1 MLEDKIVKRL
11 KKLYSAIA
19 NESILILII
28 LLFVVAMSF
37 ASPYFFKVSN
47 LMNIIQYVSVYG
59 ITAIGMTMVILT
71 GGINLS
77 VGGTLALSAWV
88 AARCMLDGMAW
99 PIAMLLALLVGAVVG
114 VINGLAVAK
123 IHIPPLIA
131 TLAMEQITRGL
142 HMVLSVGKPL
152 YGFQEGFLSFMA
164 GNSFGIPKAVIWTI
178 LLFIVF
184 GLFLS
189 HTRNGRNIYAVGGNP
204 AATRIAG
211 VNNTKI
217 IVIVYS
223 LAGVLCAFAGMT
235 LIARMD
241 SIPVTIASGL
251 DMSAITACVIGG
263 ASVTCGG
270 KGRVFGTFLGILIM
284 GLIQNSLD
292 LLNVSPYY
300 QKLIQGLVIFAAVM
314 LDALRNSRASKSGI
328 RI

>member
-1 MLEDKIVKRL
+1 MNRF
-11 KKLYSAIA
+11 KKAYSAVA

-28 LLFVVAMSF
+28 LVFVAVMSF
-37 ASPYFFKVSN
+37 ASPYFLRVSN

-77 VGGTLALSAWV
+77 VGGTLALASWA
-88 AARCMLDGMAW
+88 AARLMLDGVPWVLA
-99 PIAMLLALLVGAVVG
+99 AVVALLVGGIVGWFNGVAVS
-114 VINGLAVAK
+114 VIK
-123 IHIPPLIA
+123 IPPLIA

-152 YGFQEGFLSFMA
+152 YGFDQGFLSFMA
-164 GNSFGIPKAVIWTI
+164 GNVLGIPMAVIWTV

-184 GLFLS
+184 GFFLS
-189 HTRNGRNIYAVGGNP
+189 RTTKGRYIYAVGGNP

-211 VNNTKI
+211 VNNNRVI
-217 IVIVYS
+217 ILVYL
-223 LAGVLCAFAGMT
+223 LAGVLCAFAGLT

-241 SIPVTIASGL
+241 SIPVTIAQGL

-263 ASVTCGG
+263 ASVTGGG

-300 QKLIQGLVIFAAVM
+300 QKLIQGLVILAAVM
-314 LDALRNSRASKSGI
+314 LDAVRSSRGMKARGSN
-328 RI
+328 

>member
-1 MLEDKIVKRL
+1 MKKL
-11 KKLYSAIA
+11 KKLYEAIA

-28 LLFVVAMSF
+28 LAFIVVMSF
-37 ASPYFFKVSN
+37 ASPYFLKVSN
-47 LMNIIQYVSVYG
+47 LLNIIQYVSVYG

-88 AARCMLDGMAW
+88 ASRMMLDGAPW
-99 PIAMLLALLVGAVVG
+99 VLAVLACLVVGCLVGMVNGIAVSIV
-114 VINGLAVAK
+114 
-123 IHIPPLIA
+123 HIPPLIA
-131 TLAMEQITRGL
+131 TLAVEQMTRGL
-142 HMVLSVGKPL
+142 HMVLSAGKPL
-152 YGFQEGFLSFMA
+152 YGFDERFLNFFA
-164 GNSFGIPKAVIWTI
+164 GNFGGIPKAVVWTVG
-178 LLFIVF
+178 LFVIF

-189 HTRNGRNIYAVGGNP
+189 RTRLGRRIYAVGGNS

-211 VNNTKI
+211 VNNTR
-217 IVIVYS
+217 VITSVYVM
-223 LAGVLCAFAGMT
+223 AGFLCAFAGLT

-241 SIPVTIASGL
+241 SIPVTIANGL

-300 QKLIQGLVIFAAVM
+300 QKLFNGMVIFAAVM
-314 LDALRNSRASKSGI
+314 LDAMRNSRGSKAGG
-328 RI
+328 R

>member
-1 MLEDKIVKRL
+1 MNRL
-11 KKLYSAIA
+11 KKAYSAIA
-19 NESILILII
+19 NESLLILII
-28 LLFVVAMSF
+28 LVFVVIMSF
-37 ASPYFFKVSN
+37 ASPYFLKVSN

-77 VGGTLALSAWV
+77 VGGTLALSAWT
-88 AARCMLDGMAW
+88 AARCMLDGMPW
-99 PIAMLLALLVGAVVG
+99 VWAMLIALAVGSVVG
-114 VINGLAVAK
+114 LINGFAVSV
-123 IHIPPLIA
+123 IRIPPLIA

-152 YGFQEGFLSFMA
+152 YGFDEGFLSFLA
-164 GNSFGIPKAVIWTI
+164 GNLLGVPKAVIWTI

-184 GLFLS
+184 GYFLS
-189 HTRNGRNIYAVGGNP
+189 RMRIGRNIYAVGGNP
-204 AATRIAG
+204 SATRIAG
-211 VNNTKI
+211 VNNTK
-217 IVIVYS
+217 VITVVYM
-223 LAGVLCAFAGMT
+223 LGGLLCAFAGLT

-241 SIPVTIASGL
+241 SIPVTIAQGL

-270 KGRVFGTFLGILIM
+270 KGSVFGTFLGILIM

-300 QKLIQGLVIFAAVM
+300 QKLIQGLVIFGAVM
-314 LDALRNSRASKSGI
+314 LDAIRNSRAMKAQGGK
-328 RI
+328 